1 MAGAE
6 DTAAAEVAVVLVTAA
21 AAVVAALAIVEAEGT
36 AVAATEE
43 VAEVIK
49 FYSTSYPFYLS
60 KRHVLLSIMKR

>member
-1 MAGAE
+1 MVSAGAE

-43 VAEVIK
+43 VAEVITVFLQGYYTTK
-49 FYSTSYPFYLS
+49 TA
-60 KRHVLLSIMKR
+60 I